1 VQLRGLALVI
11 DTVTLEQ
18 VAIPLDIPAT
28 VGTPDPA
35 TAHLGSIVEGRV
47 VRVPVLPGDHV
58 RAGAPVVIIH
68 SHELSAARRD
78 LAAAEAEVSAA
89 GAALDR
95 SAKLLDVGAVSL
107 EEVEQRRATFAAA
120 RAEQKRAEDLVK
132 HLHPDGDDV
141 TIVAPTDGTVM
152 AVRVNPGE
160 AVTVGMPLVEIGDAR
175 SFWVTGWVPERAV
188 PQVRAGGTARVVLA
202 AFPGDTF
209 TARVVRTGGALDP
222 VRRALDVRVAL
233 EHPPAGVVP
242 GMYATI
248 LLSAGDRVERA
259 VLPAEAVQR
268 TAQGAGVFLR
278 ETANRFRFRPVASAI
293 ALPDGTV
300 AVEGLEA
307 GLEVV
312 TAGAFRLHAAA
323 NLGGGVPDDH

>member
-1 VQLRGLALVI
+1 M
-11 DTVTLEQ
+11 
-18 VAIPLDIPAT
+18 
-28 VGTPDPA
+28 
-35 TAHLGSIVEGRV
+35 
-47 VRVPVLPGDHV
+47 
-58 RAGAPVVIIH
+58 
-68 SHELSAARRD
+68 
-78 LAAAEAEVSAA
+78 
-89 GAALDR
+89 
-95 SAKLLDVGAVSL
+95 SL

-188 PQVRAGGTARVVLA
+188 PQARRRDGPVALA

-278 ETANRFRFRPVASAI
+278 ETANRSLNGGSPEVMHARWEIGRVA
-293 ALPDGTV
+293 GR
-300 AVEGLEA
+300 G
-307 GLEVV
+307 GG
-312 TAGAFRLHAAA
+312 GASGSCGGH
-323 NLGGGVPDDH
+323 LGGGVPDDH